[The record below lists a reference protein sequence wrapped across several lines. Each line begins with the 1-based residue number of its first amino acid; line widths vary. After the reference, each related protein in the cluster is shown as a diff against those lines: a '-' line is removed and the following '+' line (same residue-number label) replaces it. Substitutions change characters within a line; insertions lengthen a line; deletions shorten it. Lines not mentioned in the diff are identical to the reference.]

1 MRKTNS
7 NKDANSDLPADFSRR
22 SEKSKQTDL
31 KLEMCLKCI
40 KNQELSFNNV
50 FYLIRSQF
58 ERVCG
63 SENCAV
69 ILCKWIVH

>member
-7 NKDANSDLPADFSRR
+7 NKDANSDLPADFSR

-31 KLEMCLKCI
+31 KLEMCLKCV

-50 FYLIRSQF
+50 F
-58 ERVCG
+58 
-63 SENCAV
+63 
-69 ILCKWIVH
+69 